1 MNGAWLGSKYLVVSG
16 KMFQAVVPEGSSFQS
31 KAAPPQGCTGTP
43 RWVWYQALRALGSRA
58 LRKTPPM
65 PVTRAMLL
73 ARGGGGGN
81 GAVPDVLDRLPAG
94 GGAPPDGEVV
104 AVVVQ
109 VAVRPRHRPNVGPF
123 LGRQVARDPDRS
135 GGEAEGRLEGPELG

>member
-65 PVTRAMLL
+65 PVTRVMLFGRPG
-73 ARGGGGGN
+73 RGE
-81 GAVPDVLDRLPAG
+81 GAVPDVLRHFPARV
-94 GGAPPDGEVV
+94 GAAPGDEEV
-104 AVVVQ
+104 AMVVHR
-109 VAVRPRHRPNVGPF
+109 AVRSRHRP
-123 LGRQVARDPDRS
+123 D
-135 GGEAEGRLEGPELG
+135 